1 MNTLV
6 INHLG
11 REKRYALL
19 KNNKLE
25 KIVIHQPKMQSSVG
39 AIYLGIVSKVLPG
52 MNAAF
57 IDIGQSKN
65 GFLHRDKLPA
75 YLQSKNEN
83 KSISSYLHQGEKLL
97 VQVEKDPTGTKGPR
111 LTGILEFNGS
121 STVYMPNGHY
131 VAVSKKIPNEEKRD
145 KWRQFGFQIKREEE
159 GILFRTSC
167 QDFSEDEISNEIEQL
182 RKKYEEVQRES
193 QNMKKPGLI
202 LENNTFLDEIV
213 EELSKDET
221 VEIVVDDQELK
232 KTLTSLTENKNID
245 VSHYHQTENIFAHFG
260 IQHEIEKSLKKVV
273 WLKNGAYLIF
283 DETEALT
290 IIDVNT
296 GKFSGKHDLEETVVK
311 TNEWAAV
318 EIARQIRLRD
328 IAGMILVDFIDM
340 KSDDDRQ
347 KIMKAMKDSLL
358 KDEKRTRVIGF
369 TPLGILQMTRK
380 KTRVSISEALTTRC
394 EVCEG
399 TGKVLSPE
407 TVAFQLERD
416 LWELKGSDH
425 EAVLIEASHDV
436 REVFSGADRLHQQRL
451 EKTLGLQFY
460 FSIKEDKR
468 PFYTIRQLGSP
479 AEIQQKAND

>member
-11 REKRYALL
+11 REKRYAIL
-19 KNNKLE
+19 KDQKPE
-25 KIVIHQPKMQSSVG
+25 KIVVHQPKIQSSVG
-39 AIYLGIVSKVLPG
+39 AIYLGVVSKVLPG

-75 YLQSKNEN
+75 YLQTKNEN
-83 KSISSYLHQGEKLL
+83 KTISSYLHQGEKLL

-111 LTGILEFNGS
+111 LSGILEFNGRS
-121 STVYMPNGHY
+121 IVYMPKGHY
-131 VAVSKKIPNEEKRD
+131 VAVSKKISSEDDRE
-145 KWRQFGFQIKREEE
+145 KWRQFGFRIKRDEE
-159 GILFRTSC
+159 GILFRTAS
-167 QDFSEDEISNEIEQL
+167 QDFSESEITEEIEQL
-182 RKKYEEVQRES
+182 RNKHEELQRTS
-193 QNMKKPGLI
+193 QSMKKPGLI
-202 LENNTFLDEIV
+202 LENNTFLDDIL
-213 EELSKDET
+213 EELTKIGT
-221 VEIVVDDQELK
+221 VEVVVDDQELK
-232 KTLTSLTENKNID
+232 KQLSLLTDHKNIA
-245 VSHYHQTENIFAHFG
+245 VSYYHKSENIFAHFG
-260 IQHEIEKSLKKVV
+260 IQPEIEKSLKRVV

-283 DETEALT
+283 DETEAMT

-296 GKFSGKHDLEETVVK
+296 GKFSGKHDIEETVFK

-328 IAGMILVDFIDM
+328 IGGMILVDFIDM
-340 KSDDDRQ
+340 KRDEDRQ
-347 KIMKAMKDSLL
+347 KIIKSMKDSLL
-358 KDEKRTRVIGF
+358 RDDKRTRVLGF
-369 TPLGILQMTRK
+369 TSLGILQMTRK

-425 EAVLIEASHDV
+425 EAVLIEASLDV
-436 REVFSGADRLHQQRL
+436 KEVFSGEERLHQQRL
-451 EKTLGLQFY
+451 EKTLGLQFF

-468 PFYTIRQLGSP
+468 PYYTIRQLGS
-479 AEIQQKAND
+479 AADLQKKAND